1 MFKYLLSIVKLDRDV
16 LRFCFAWAMIG
27 LIVLGINAVLMNLYV
42 LNLGFDFTFLGN
54 LNGSGQ
60 IVWVFAALPA
70 GFIGTR
76 FGLRNSLIA
85 GYVVVILA
93 LASFLSVAWLPRSVW
108 ATGLFLSNGVIGI
121 GAALILVNAVP
132 YLMAIASKNDRNLAF
147 TFMSALFAL
156 MAFVGSLAAGILPG
170 FLISLFAGRLTEAA
184 AYNAVMWLAIP
195 AYLGSVLLLL
205 KSRPDPPVLK
215 ETKTVSREAAP
226 IGMLI
231 FLGILFVVQ
240 LGSENALQMFLNVY
254 LADDLFVSDT
264 LIGSIFAVARL
275 LPFFLSPLLPFA
287 LKRWGSGLTMS
298 VGYLFISA
306 CAVLIALIP
315 SVGVAAVGFILFNMA
330 ASFNG
335 TARNLFGQESVLPRW
350 RTSVTAVFTIAMAAG
365 GSIVGFGAGRL
376 IELAGFRGI
385 FLSSAILALLGVLLY
400 SGRQRLGRK
409 QPPPIQPEVISDDGS
424 SLTGQNL

>member
-1 MFKYLLSIVKLDRDV
+1 MFKYLLSITKLDRDV
-16 LRFCFAWAMIG
+16 LRFSFAWGMIG

-42 LNLGFDFTFLGN
+42 LKLGFDFSFLGN

-70 GFIGTR
+70 GFIGSR

-85 GYVVVILA
+85 GYVAVIIA
-93 LASFLSVAWLPRSVW
+93 LACFLSVGWLPQTAW
-108 ATGLFLSNGVIGI
+108 APGLLLSNGLLGI

-132 YLMAIASKNDRNLAF
+132 YLMAIASEQDRNLAF
-147 TFMSALFAL
+147 TFMSALMAL
-156 MAFVGSLAAGILPG
+156 MAFLGSLAAGILPG
-170 FLISLFAGRLTEAA
+170 FLMSLFSGRMTEAG

-205 KSRPDPPVLK
+205 KSRPDPPVVK
-215 ETKTVSREAAP
+215 ETIGVSREAAP
-226 IGMLI
+226 IGILI

-254 LADDLFVSDT
+254 LADDLLVSDA
-264 LIGSIFAVARL
+264 LIGTIFAVARL
-275 LPFFLSPLLPFA
+275 LPFFLSPILPFA
-287 LKRWGSGLTMS
+287 LRRWGSGLTMS
-298 VGYLFISA
+298 AGYLLISV
-306 CAVLIALIP
+306 CAILIALIP
-315 SVGVAAVGFILFNMA
+315 SPWVAAAGFILFNLA

-335 TARNLFGQESVLPRW
+335 TARNLFGQESVQPRW
-350 RTSVTAVFTIAMAAG
+350 RTSVTAVFTIAIAIG

-400 SGRQRLGRK
+400 GIRQRLGLK
-409 QPPPIQPEVISDDGS
+409 QAPSIQQEVIP
-424 SLTGQNL
+424 NE

>member
-1 MFKYLLSIVKLDRDV
+1 MFKYLLSILKLDRDV
-16 LRFCFAWAMIG
+16 LRFSFAWGMIG

-42 LNLGFDFTFLGN
+42 LKLGFDFSFLGN

-85 GYVVVILA
+85 GFVVVILA
-93 LASFLSVAWLPRSVW
+93 LACFLSVAWLPRPVW
-108 ATGLFLSNGVIGI
+108 APGLLLSNGLIGI

-132 YLMAIASKNDRNLAF
+132 YLMAIASEKDRNLAF

-170 FLISLFAGRLTEAA
+170 FLMSLFPGRLTEAG

-205 KSRPDPPVLK
+205 KSRPDPPVVK
-215 ETKTVSREAAP
+215 ETEGVSREAAP

-254 LADDLFVSDT
+254 LADDLLVSDT
-264 LIGSIFAVARL
+264 LIGTIFAIARL

-287 LKRWGSGLTMS
+287 LKHWGSGLTMS
-298 VGYLFISA
+298 VGYLLISG
-306 CAVLIALIP
+306 CAILIAFIP
-315 SVGVAAVGFILFNMA
+315 SAGVAAVGFIVFNLA
-330 ASFNG
+330 ANFNG
-335 TARNLFGQESVLPRW
+335 TARNLFGQESVQPRW
-350 RTSVTAVFTIAMAAG
+350 RTAVTAAFTIAMATG

-385 FLSSAILALLGVLLY
+385 FLSSAILALLGVILY
-400 SGRQRLGRK
+400 GIRQRLGLKATSPCPTR
-409 QPPPIQPEVISDDGS
+409 GS
-424 SLTGQNL
+424 AH